1 MARSTEGLRAVYI
14 TTGNAPVTEAALGIE
29 RPVLEAAGIAL
40 VVRHAPTE
48 AALAEAVRD
57 ADALLAGATVPV
69 TEPVLAAGAAARL
82 KVVSKFGV
90 GVDNIDL
97 DAATRHGV
105 IVCHVPDYCM
115 DEVSD
120 HAMALLLA
128 WARRILP
135 FNEMVQRGGW
145 RQDFSQYLM
154 EIQPLRGQTL
164 GVIGIG
170 RIGGTLVPKAQAFGM
185 RVIAHDPYVPPARVQ
200 QLGVTRV
207 SLDELLA
214 QSDYITI
221 HTPLTAETRHLI
233 GAAQFAQMKPHC
245 FLINTARGPV
255 VDNVAL
261 AAALDAGR
269 LAGAGLDVT
278 EPEPPGADFPLR
290 GRANVILT
298 PHYAFFSLAS
308 AAESRRRTAE
318 NAVLTL
324 RGELPNAVANPDIL
338 AHVSLAPRT

>member
-1 MARSTEGLRAVYI
+1 MARSTAGLRAVYI
-14 TTGNAPVTEAALGIE
+14 TTGNAPVTEEALGIE
-29 RPVLEAAGIAL
+29 RPVLDAAGIEL

-48 AALAEAVRD
+48 AALADAVRD
-57 ADALLAGATVPV
+57 TDAVLAGATVQV
-69 TEPVLAAGAAARL
+69 TEPVLAAGAAGRL
-82 KVVSKFGV
+82 RVVSKFGV

-97 DAATRHGV
+97 EAATRHG
-105 IVCHVPDYCM
+105 IIICNVPDYCM

-120 HAMALLLA
+120 HAMALILA
-128 WARRILP
+128 WARRVLQ
-135 FNEMVQRGGW
+135 FNEMVQQGGW

-154 EIQPLRGQTL
+154 EIHPLRGQTL

-170 RIGGTLVPKAQAFGM
+170 RIGGTLVPKAQAFGL
-185 RVIAHDPYVPPARVQ
+185 RVIAHDPYATPARVQ
-200 QLGVTRV
+200 QLGVARV

-214 QSDYITI
+214 QSDFITI
-221 HTPLTAETRHLI
+221 HTPLTAETRRMI
-233 GAAQFAQMKPHC
+233 STAQFAKMKPNC
-245 FLINTARGPV
+245 FLVNTARGPV
-255 VDNVAL
+255 VDNAAL
-261 AAALDAGR
+261 AVALDAGQ

-278 EPEPPGADFPLR
+278 DPEPPGADFPLR

-324 RGELPNAVANPDIL
+324 RGEMPNAVANPDIL
-338 AHVSLAPRT
+338 AKVALAPRV